1 MVTSIFGNKFN
12 EPLLAAMAQDVD
24 LHTVGVQV
32 DCAGFPVNLKY
43 NRLRETRQLAFF
55 SICRLTSIFFNQFPL
70 SEKTARLPES
80 V

>member
-24 LHTVGVQV
+24 LHSVGVQV

-43 NRLRETRQLAFF
+43 NRLRETRQLA
-55 SICRLTSIFFNQFPL
+55 
-70 SEKTARLPES
+70 
-80 V
+80 